1 MNQASQKLALDLPPQ
16 LCPDE
21 DSRRSDREEGK
32 VGPAPH
38 PGWLLAQQPV
48 EAEAGGVIG
57 RGGLPGQR
65 LRVYGGRVW
74 GQNSATAES
83 CVLGGRRG
91 HCEPECIDFNACQQ
105 AVRRE

>member
-21 DSRRSDREEGK
+21 DSHRSDREEGK

-38 PGWLLAQQPV
+38 PGWLPAQQPV

-65 LRVYGGRVW
+65 LCVYGG
-74 GQNSATAES
+74 GF
-83 CVLGGRRG
+83 GGRTQPR
-91 HCEPECIDFNACQQ
+91 QR
-105 AVRRE
+105 AVCSVDAEGIVNQSA